1 MQSHFLKSIS
11 LTWRSSVFRRTTWR
25 AGGSYFAEIFT
36 NAEIQIPIK
45 YNLPEKAE
53 DWVNFALPEAFMQKA
68 NGHEDKI
75 MIAKWTFIKPE
86 LTLAHL

>member
-1 MQSHFLKSIS
+1 MEELGFSQNDMES
-11 LTWRSSVFRRTTWR
+11 RRQ
-25 AGGSYFAEIFT
+25 YFAEIFT

-86 LTLAHL
+86 LTLAHLQNVL